1 MWAGRVP
8 SFKYA
13 VGWICKRLAMSCPDL
28 GEAVFH
34 WRPSWCRHRRW
45 KLWFQGWPIRAR
57 LLPRSRL
64 GGPLFGRPRS
74 SGRGGVQN
82 CYLSGIEWLKIG
94 LDLLRGYFIWELK
107 NEKEFTSRP
116 SPISLSW
123 LKSFFLPG
131 LMEAQSLN
139 QSMSW
144 MAEKTVQEVTWHS
157 MRVNMLSEA
166 VKAQVDD
173 KIVGLQASC
182 MERSQAARAQ
192 ICQKSQGALSR
203 NGEGH
208 GVKAPRRMGF
218 GLQETLIEEED
229 EEVQEPMVREFIVK
243 AFLPASS
250 FDSPFYNT
258 MGALHR

>member
-1 MWAGRVP
+1 
-8 SFKYA
+8 
-13 VGWICKRLAMSCPDL
+13 
-28 GEAVFH
+28 
-34 WRPSWCRHRRW
+34 
-45 KLWFQGWPIRAR
+45 
-57 LLPRSRL
+57 
-64 GGPLFGRPRS
+64 
-74 SGRGGVQN
+74 
-82 CYLSGIEWLKIG
+82 
-94 LDLLRGYFIWELK
+94 
-107 NEKEFTSRP
+107 
-116 SPISLSW
+116 
-123 LKSFFLPG
+123 
-131 LMEAQSLN
+131 MEAQSLN